1 MCSSDLEVL
10 EYDLAPSGQ
19 KVPMVPE
26 YGDVELLD
34 ELFNFVEDE
43 IPKVAN
49 VPDAPND
56 LKYDQDPPESL
67 CCPISSELMKNPVIV
82 VESGQTY
89 DKESIMTW
97 LAKHETDPL
106 TSKKITNMQFAKN
119 YAIKRQVEEWVTK
132 HKIKK

>member
-1 MCSSDLEVL
+1 ML
-10 EYDLAPSGQ
+10 
-19 KVPMVPE
+19 
-26 YGDVELLD
+26 DVMPD
-34 ELFNFVEDE
+34 FTEDE

-56 LKYDQDPPESL
+56 LEYDQEPPESL

-89 DKESIMTW
+89 DRESIMTW
-97 LAKHETDPL
+97 LAKHKTDPL
-106 TSKKITNMQFAKN
+106 TNKEITNMQFAIN
-119 YAIKRQVEEWVTK
+119 CVIKEQVEEWITK